1 MAVATD
7 RGKSQPR
14 RAAERD
20 VDRVLDR
27 SPSNLPN
34 LITLSRLLM
43 VMPLIWLIATDRV
56 HAAFW
61 LLVVAGMS
69 DLLDGYIAKNFNAKT
84 ELGAYLDPIADKT
97 LLDGIYLAL
106 ALAGWLPF
114 WLALLVVARDVLI
127 VLGVVLIQRRNPL
140 YRARPLLIGKIN
152 TFAQLSLA
160 ACTLAH
166 AGGVIDLGVLISAL
180 IVTVALTTILSAAGY
195 AAQSLRA
202 RDPER
207 AS

>member
-1 MAVATD
+1 
-7 RGKSQPR
+7 
-14 RAAERD
+14 
-20 VDRVLDR
+20 
-27 SPSNLPN
+27 
-34 LITLSRLLM
+34 M
-43 VMPLIWLIATDRV
+43 VVPLIWLIATDRV

-69 DLLDGYIAKNFNAKT
+69 DLLDGYIAKNFNART

-106 ALAGWLPF
+106 ALAGWLPL

-166 AGGVIDLGVLISAL
+166 AGGVIDLGVLITAL
-180 IVTVALTTILSAAGY
+180 IVAVALTTILSAAGY

-202 RDPER
+202 RDPEH

>member
-43 VMPLIWLIATDRV
+43 VVPLIWLIATDRV

-69 DLLDGYIAKNFNAKT
+69 DLLDGYIAKNFNART

-106 ALAGWLPF
+106 ALAGWLPL

-166 AGGVIDLGVLISAL
+166 AGGVIDLGVLITAL
-180 IVTVALTTILSAAGY
+180 IVAVALTTILSAAGY

-202 RDPER
+202 RDPEH